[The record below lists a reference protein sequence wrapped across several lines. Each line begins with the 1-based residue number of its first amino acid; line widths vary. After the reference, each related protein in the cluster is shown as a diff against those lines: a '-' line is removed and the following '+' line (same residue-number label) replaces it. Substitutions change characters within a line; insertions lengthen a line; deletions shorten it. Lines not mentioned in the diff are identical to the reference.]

1 MSLAAAALFTV
12 SALLARHNIPK
23 SAVKYKTE
31 GDDDDDDDDD
41 NIINQAS
48 VSSMSIWQNFCR
60 PKIIQCRKE
69 AKSNQ
74 WCAFTV
80 PHLGLVCVCIALH
93 RHLVH
98 SLIH

>member
-1 MSLAAAALFTV
+1 MSLAAAALFTA

-23 SAVKYKTE
+23 SAAKFKTE
-31 GDDDDDDDDD
+31 DLDDDDDDE

-48 VSSMSIWQNFCR
+48 VSSMSIWQNFCT
-60 PKIIQCRKE
+60 PKINQCRQE

-80 PHLGLVCVCIALH
+80 PHLGLVCVCIAL
-93 RHLVH
+93 
-98 SLIH
+98 SSSSCAFS